1 MISKMISYQDYR
13 AELEKQFNE
22 AFSIA
27 QQAHSRGYDPAS
39 EPESMLAADLAERVE
54 KSVGPNGV
62 ASRIRELSKDIPREE
77 VAFKIAEE
85 IAQTFSKIGEESAA
99 DQAVRT
105 ALAILGEGVTIAPI
119 QGISSIK
126 IKTNPDRTKYLAI
139 YFAGP
144 IRSAGGTEM
153 ALILVVADYIQHLI
167 GLNKYRATEIEA
179 RRFIEELRLYE
190 REVSRF
196 QFKVSDKE
204 LFNAIMNIPV
214 EVNGVQ
220 TDQVEVASFRNLS
233 RIETNGVRGGALR
246 VINDGLIGRTQ
257 KMVKIVEKLG
267 ISGWGGLKDFAP
279 RTTIVEEAREF
290 MYLEDV
296 VGGRPIFSLPA
307 TSGGFR
313 LRYGRARNTGLTALG
328 IHPSTMHILGDFI
341 ATGTQLR
348 IEKPGKAGIVAA
360 VDSIEPPIVKLSD
373 GSIKRIDDTK
383 LAKSISKSIV
393 NIMFLG
399 DILISFGEFV
409 ENNKALA
416 PSGFVEE
423 WWVGL
428 LSKAIKDNSFTTK
441 LFSQSKIDR
450 EKINSFLDNPL
461 ANIPTI
467 DEAIHLSRN
476 LLIPLHPTYTYFWD
490 SLTADEVNQ
499 LRQGIMNS
507 DFKIQDSG
515 ELIISEL
522 HNDVKKLLEKA
533 AVPHEL
539 DGQKTVVPKGSI
551 LYECLGLKN
560 NWDPPKENTLGHE
573 YISQMSG
580 IVILPKAPSFIGARM
595 GRPEKAKPRE
605 MRPIVHT
612 LFPIGLSGGPRR
624 NIVEAAKN
632 NTIMSIDIEKRF
644 CSTCNEFTH
653 TNLCMKCGN
662 KTVLQYFCPKC
673 GRSYGIKQCPQCNLE
688 TVTHE
693 KRPVNIR
700 SLLEL
705 ATKRLDM
712 SAPPDVVKGVRG
724 MTSDTKKP
732 ELLEKGLLRAKHNLS
747 MFKDGTIRFDI
758 TNAPLTHF
766 KPMEIS
772 LSLDRL
778 QQLGYKYDHF
788 GNSISNPDQLCPLL
802 IQDIIIPESCG
813 EYFVRIASFIDDL
826 LKKVYDL
833 PTYYNIKKKDDL
845 IGKLVVGLSPHT
857 SVGVIARVIGF
868 TKASVCLAHPFWH
881 AAKRRDCDGDED
893 AVILLMDVLLNF
905 SRSFL
910 PTRIGGLM
918 DAPLLLSLFVN
929 PNEVARQAFN
939 IEIVDRFPLEF
950 FSEAEKKSDSKSTT
964 QIVPTIASRLDTPEI
979 YANTGFTHFTSNINQ
994 GNLESSYKSL
1004 PSMLEKVEEQ
1014 LKLADKVNAISS
1026 REVAMKV
1033 LSTHLMRDIVGNLK
1047 AFSSQRFRCSRCNMK
1062 FRRIPLSGVCT
1073 RCGSKLYLTVHRG
1086 AIEKYLSLA
1095 QNLVKNYEIGPY
1107 YEQWLK
1113 MISDEINS
1121 LFHEKDVERQPELMD
1136 FI

>member
-1 MISKMISYQDYR
+1 LSYNIISHENYR
-13 AELEKQFNE
+13 TELEKQFND
-22 AFSIA
+22 AFLIA
-27 QQAHSRGYDPAS
+27 QQARSHGYDPEY

-54 KSVGPNGV
+54 KSVGPEGV

-85 IAQTFSKIGEESAA
+85 IAQTFSKIGEEAAA

-126 IKTNPDRTKYLAI
+126 IKTNPDRTRYLSI

-153 ALILVVADYIQHLI
+153 ALILVVADYIQHLM
-167 GLNKYRATEIEA
+167 GLNKYKATEIEA

-220 TDQVEVASFRNLS
+220 TDQVEVASFRNLP

-267 ISGWGGLKDFAP
+267 ISGWGWLKDFAP
-279 RTTIVEEAREF
+279 RTTLIEESREV

-296 VGGRPIFSLPA
+296 VGGRPIFSLPS

-348 IEKPGKAGIVAA
+348 IEKPGKAGIAAA
-360 VDSIEPPIVKLSD
+360 VDSIEPPIVKLSN
-373 GSIKRIDDTK
+373 GSIKRVNDLE

-409 ENNKALA
+409 ENNKALV

-423 WWVGL
+423 WWVNL
-428 LSKAIKDNSFTTK
+428 LSAAIKDKNSLK
-441 LFSQSKIDR
+441 KISSQPKVDRHKID
-450 EKINSFLDNPL
+450 SFLNNPTL
-461 ANIPTI
+461 NIPTP
-467 DEAIHLSRN
+467 DEAIYLSKN
-476 LLIPLHPTYTYFWD
+476 LSIPLHPTYTYFWD
-490 SLTADEVNQ
+490 NLTADEIYQ
-499 LRQGIMNS
+499 LRQGITNS
-507 DFKIQDSG
+507 KFKVNDSG
-515 ELIISEL
+515 ELTIDEL
-522 HNDVKKLLEKA
+522 HSDVKKLLEKA
-533 AVPHEL
+533 IIPHEL
-539 DGQKTVVPKGSI
+539 IDQKIMVPEGII
-551 LYECLGLKN
+551 LHECLGLENK
-560 NWDPPKENTLGHE
+560 WDSPDDNTLGHE
-573 YISQMSG
+573 YISKMSG
-580 IVILPKAPSFIGARM
+580 ITVLPKAPSFIGARM

-612 LFPIGLSGGPRR
+612 LFPIGFSGGPRR

-632 NTIMSIDIEKRF
+632 NTIMSIDVEKRF
-644 CSTCNEFTH
+644 CSECNEFTH

-662 KTVLQYFCPKC
+662 KTILQHFCPKC
-673 GRSYGIKQCPQCNLE
+673 GKTYEVKQCPQCNVE

-712 SAPPDVVKGVRG
+712 SEPPDVVKGVRG

-766 KPMEIS
+766 KPVEIG
-772 LSLDRL
+772 LPIDRL
-778 QQLGYKYDHF
+778 QNLGYKYDHA
-788 GNSISNPDQLCPLL
+788 GNLISNSDQLCSLML
-802 IQDIIIPESCG
+802 QDIIIPESCG
-813 EYFVRIASFIDDL
+813 EYFVRVTSFIDDL

-833 PTYYNIKKKDDL
+833 PSYYNIKSKDDL

-857 SVGVIARVIGF
+857 SVGVIARIIGF

-939 IEIVDRFPLEF
+939 IEIVERFPLEF
-950 FSEAEKKSDSKSTT
+950 FLEAEKKSDSKNVIQT
-964 QIVPTIASRLDTPEI
+964 VPTIAGRLDTPDI
-979 YANTGFTHFTSNINQ
+979 YTNIGFTHFTSNINQ

-1014 LKLADKVNAISS
+1014 LKLADKVNAVGS

-1033 LSTHLMRDIVGNLK
+1033 LSTHLMRDVVGNLK
-1047 AFSSQRFRCSRCNMK
+1047 AFSSQRFRCSKCNMK

-1073 RCGSKLYLTVHRG
+1073 RCKSKLYLTVHRG
-1086 AIEKYLSLA
+1086 AIEKYLTLA
-1095 QNLVKNYEIGPY
+1095 QNLVKNYGIGPY

-1113 MISDEINS
+1113 LISGEIDS
-1121 LFHEKDVERQPELMD
+1121 LFHDKDVERQPELMD
-1136 FI
+1136 FM

>member
-1 MISKMISYQDYR
+1 MISNPDYR
-13 AELEKQFNE
+13 TELEKQYTKV
-22 AFSIA
+22 FSIA
-27 QQAHSRGYDPAS
+27 QQAHSQGHDPEP
-39 EPESMLAADLAERVE
+39 EPESVLAADLAERVE

-119 QGISSIK
+119 QGISSVK

-153 ALILVVADYIQHLI
+153 ALILVVADYIQHLM

-196 QFKVSDKE
+196 QFKVSDNE

-257 KMVKIVEKLG
+257 KMIKIVDKLG
-267 ISGWGGLKDFAP
+267 ISGWGWLKDFTP
-279 RTTIVEEAREF
+279 RTTVVEEAREF

-328 IHPSTMHILGDFI
+328 IHPSTMHILSDFI

-373 GSIKRIDDTK
+373 GSIKRIDDPK
-383 LAKSISKSIV
+383 IAKSIAKSIV
-393 NIMFLG
+393 NILFLG
-399 DILISFGEFV
+399 DILVSFGEFI
-409 ENNKALA
+409 ENNKVLA

-423 WWVGL
+423 WWVNL
-428 LSKAIKDNSFTTK
+428 LKESIQDNNISTN
-441 LFSQSKIDR
+441 LFSQSRIDK
-450 EKINSFLDNPL
+450 EKINFFLNNPIV
-461 ANIPTI
+461 NIPTV
-467 DEAIHLSRN
+467 DEAIYLSKN
-476 LLIPLHPTYTYFWD
+476 LLIPLHPSYTHFWD
-490 SLTADEVNQ
+490 NTTAEEIDQ
-499 LRQGIMNS
+499 LKQGIMNS
-507 DFKIQDSG
+507 EFKIQDSG
-515 ELIISEL
+515 ELIINKP
-522 HNDVKKLLEKA
+522 HNDVKKILEKA
-533 AVPHEL
+533 VIPHEI
-539 DGQKTVVPKGSI
+539 DGQRIIVPQGRAI
-551 LYECLGLKN
+551 YECLDLKN
-560 NWDPPKENTLGHE
+560 NWESPKKNTSGHE

-580 IVILPKAPSFIGARM
+580 IEILPKAPTFIGARM

-624 NIVEAAKN
+624 NIVDAAKN

-653 TNLCMKCGN
+653 TNLCMKCGQR
-662 KTVLQYFCPKC
+662 TVLQHFCPKC
-673 GRSYGIKQCPQCNLE
+673 GKNYDVKQCPQCNIE
-688 TVTHE
+688 TITHE
-693 KRPVNIR
+693 KRPVNVR

-705 ATKRLDM
+705 ATKRLGM
-712 SAPPDVVKGVRG
+712 SSPPDVVKGVRG

-732 ELLEKGLLRAKHNLS
+732 EILEKGLLRSKYNLS

-766 KPMEIS
+766 KPIEIG
-772 LSLDRL
+772 LSLDQL
-778 QQLGYKYDHF
+778 KQLGYKYDHL
-788 GNSISNPDQLCPLL
+788 GNSLSDLNQLCPLM
-802 IQDIIIPESCG
+802 IQDIIIPENCG
-813 EYFVRIASFIDDL
+813 EYFIRVSLFIDDL
-826 LKKVYDL
+826 LRKVYDL
-833 PTYYNIKKKDDL
+833 PAYYNVKKKDDL
-845 IGKLVVGLSPHT
+845 IGKLVIGLSPHT
-857 SVGVIARVIGF
+857 SVGVVARIIGF
-868 TKASVCLAHPFWH
+868 TKANVCLAHPFWH

-905 SRSFL
+905 SRSYL

-950 FSEAEKKSDSKSTT
+950 FSETLKKSDSKSAT
-964 QIVPTIASRLDTPEI
+964 QIVPTLANRLDTPEI
-979 YANTGFTHFTSNINQ
+979 YTDSGFTHFTSNINQ

-1004 PSMLEKVEEQ
+1004 PSMLEKIEEQ
-1014 LKLADKVNAISS
+1014 LKLADKLNAVSS
-1026 REVAMKV
+1026 KEVAMKV

-1047 AFSSQRFRCSRCNMK
+1047 AFSSQRFRCSKCNMK

-1073 RCGSKLYLTVHRG
+1073 RCGSKLYMTVHRG

-1095 QNLVKNYEIGPY
+1095 KNLVKNYEIGPY
-1107 YEQWLK
+1107 YEQWLQL
-1113 MISDEINS
+1113 ISDEINS
-1121 LFHEKDVERQPELMD
+1121 LFHEKDAERQPELMD